1 MPRKHIRSTSKAQWT
16 PDQLSVA
23 INEVQNGKSI
33 RRAAKDHA
41 IPFSTLQERLKN
53 CVTSGPRLGRKA
65 VFTSDEEAAI
75 VKHLKTLANMYYGL
89 TPLQFRKVAFEYA
102 EKLNI
107 HHRFNTTIKL
117 AGKDWLEGFLKR
129 NPSISIR
136 KPEATSLNRIK
147 GFNKTEVNT
156 FFQNLENVMEKFKF
170 TPNNIYNMDETGI
183 TTVQETN
190 KILAPKGQKRIGAV
204 TSGERGQTTTIIC
217 AFNAAGTYVPPF
229 FIYARQRM
237 TPLLE
242 GNGPPGSLYKC
253 SKNGWTN
260 EELFIQWLQHFKKY
274 ANPSENEPVLLILDN
289 HGSHITI
296 EAYEYCK
303 TNFITMLSLPPH
315 SSHRLQPLDVVFFG
329 PLKKAYNRECDLFMK
344 SHPTERIT
352 VYKIAELFNKA
363 YTNVATLAKGISG
376 FSSTGIYPLNSHIFS
391 EEDFPLEQEEAAAI
405 SPSRGAQVVAF
416 KDVTPLPDF
425 AQAGPSNVKK
435 MHSQI
440 LTATP
445 LKEELEKKKEK
456 REERLKLKERK
467 NSVKKDVLKNVKSI
481 KRKVFDSSDSD
492 VDCPNELDLCQES
505 EDSDSMHLDSD
516 EPEDNLPKEFT
527 LEKQPQQITI
537 GDFLLVT
544 VSNEKAK
551 KDFPSKVVALGKN
564 SISVKFMRAYR
575 GQRHIFVFPEIDDTS
590 VISKDDIVGKLTKIC
605 KLRYGKIMFE

>member
-1 MPRKHIRSTSKAQWT
+1 MPRNHIRLTNKAQWT
-16 PDQLSVA
+16 PEQLSIA

-33 RRAAKDHA
+33 RTAAKDHG
-41 IPFSTLQERLKN
+41 IPFSTLQERLKKS
-53 CVTSGPRLGRKA
+53 VTCGPRLGRKS
-65 VFTSDEEAAI
+65 VFHSDQEASI
-75 VKHLKTLANMYYGL
+75 VTHLKTLANMYYGL
-89 TPLQFRKVAFEYA
+89 TPLQFRKVAFEFA

-107 HHRFNTTIKL
+107 HHRFNTARRV

-136 KPEATSLNRIK
+136 KPEATSMNRIK
-147 GFNKTEVNT
+147 GFNKTEVKT
-156 FFQNLENVMEKFKF
+156 FFENLENVMEKFKF

-183 TTVQETN
+183 TTVQDTN
-190 KILAPKGQKRIGAV
+190 RILAAKGQKRIGAV
-204 TSGERGQTTTIIC
+204 TSGERGQTTTVIC
-217 AFNAAGTYVPPF
+217 AFNAAGTYVPPV

-260 EELFIQWLQHFKKY
+260 EELFIQWLQHFRKY

-303 TNFITMLSLPPH
+303 ENFITMLSLPPH

-329 PLKKAYNRECDLFMK
+329 PLKKAYNRECDLYMK

-363 YTNVATLAKGISG
+363 YTNVATIAKGISG
-376 FSSTGIYPLNSHIFS
+376 FASTGIYPINCHIFS
-391 EEDFPLEQEEAAAI
+391 EEDFPLESDEVAAI
-405 SPSRGAQVVAF
+405 SPSRGAQAVTF
-416 KDVTPLPDF
+416 QDVTPLPVF
-425 AQAGPSNVKK
+425 SEAGPSNARK

-440 LTATP
+440 LTSTP
-445 LKEELEKKKEK
+445 FKDELEQKKKK

-467 NSVKKDVLKNVKSI
+467 PNLKKCALKVEKSV

-492 VDCPNELDLCQES
+492 VDCPNERDLCQES
-505 EDSDSMHLDSD
+505 EDSDSMNLDDS
-516 EPEDNLPKEFT
+516 EPEDNPPKGFT
-527 LEKQPQQITI
+527 LEEPPQQLNI

-551 KDFPSKVVALGKN
+551 KNFPSEVVELRKN
-564 SISVKFMRAYR
+564 SISVRFMRAYR
-575 GQRHIFVFPEIDDTS
+575 GQRHMFVFPEVDDMS
-590 VISKDDIVGKLTKIC
+590 VISKDDIVGKLIKFE